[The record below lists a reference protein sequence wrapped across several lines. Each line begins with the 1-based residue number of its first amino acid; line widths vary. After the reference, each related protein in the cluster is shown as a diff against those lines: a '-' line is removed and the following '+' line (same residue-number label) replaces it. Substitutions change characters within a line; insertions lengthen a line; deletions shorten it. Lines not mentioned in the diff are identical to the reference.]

1 MRMSQRQPLKLD
13 RETNRTEIAN
23 CIEKERERERE
34 LANCRERILRCF
46 DEMREK
52 NKGEVI

>member
-23 CIEKERERERE
+23 CIERE

>member
-1 MRMSQRQPLKLD
+1 MRMSQRQPLQLD
-13 RETNRTEIAN
+13 RETIHTEIAN
-23 CIEKERERERE
+23 CIERE